1 MGFVLY
7 ILQSSK
13 SGNLYIGQ
21 TQNLEDRLD
30 RHNKGYSK
38 STKFDVPWEII
49 YTEEFATRSEA
60 MKREKYLKNL
70 KSPKYILKNIVRKT
84 D

>member
-1 MGFVLY
+1 MDFLVY

-13 SGNLYIGQ
+13 NGKLYIGQ
-21 TQNLEDRLD
+21 TQYLADRLY

-38 STKFDVPWEII
+38 STRSGVPWKLIHSEK
-49 YTEEFATRSEA
+49 FSTRSEA
-60 MKREKYLKNL
+60 VKRERYLKTL
-70 KSPKYILKNIVRKT
+70 KNKKYILENIISRT

>member
-1 MGFVLY
+1 MGFILY

-13 SGNLYIGQ
+13 SGRLYIGQ
-21 TQNLEDRLD
+21 TENIEDRIQ

-38 STKFDVPWEII
+38 STKYGIPWELI
-49 YTEEFATRSEA
+49 YTEEFAIRSEA

-70 KSPKYILKNIVRKT
+70 KNPKYILKNVVGKN
-84 D
+84 